1 MNQENQI
8 LTLRDNAKTELL
20 KIQSVEEGISYLN
33 KLKAID
39 VWVKAEKKDA
49 ELQNIVAEQ
58 KIRTQRIL
66 GELIAEGQRKGTI
79 AKQDTGRPEKS
90 VPDENTYPTQLNE
103 IGLSRKQ
110 SSAFQQIAS
119 IPEEDFEE
127 FIEEKKSAVKNA
139 VAELTTTGAVKLAK
153 SLQKNDFKT
162 SRKIDDGL
170 RMNEEMKSVAREL
183 KATYNKKQ
191 IDLLIKFLQS

>member
-8 LTLRDNAKTELL
+8 LTLRDNAKNELL

-66 GELIAEGQRKGTI
+66 GELISEGQRKGQI
-79 AKQDTGRPEKS
+79 RKQIDTQTT
-90 VPDENTYPTQLNE
+90 VPSTARELGD
-103 IGLSRKQ
+103 IGLNKKQ

-119 IPEEDFEE
+119 IPEDDFEE
-127 FIEEKKSAVKNA
+127 FIAEKKSAVNNA
-139 VAELTTTGAVKLAK
+139 VAELTT
-153 SLQKNDFKT
+153 
-162 SRKIDDGL
+162 
-170 RMNEEMKSVAREL
+170 
-183 KATYNKKQ
+183 
-191 IDLLIKFLQS
+191 